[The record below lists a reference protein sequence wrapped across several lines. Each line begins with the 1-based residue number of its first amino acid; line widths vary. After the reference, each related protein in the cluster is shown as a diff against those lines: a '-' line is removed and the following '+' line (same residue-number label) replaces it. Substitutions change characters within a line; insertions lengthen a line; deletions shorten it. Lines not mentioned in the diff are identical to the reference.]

1 MRARDRETRA
11 VPADWRRSA
20 WGLFLALLGA
30 SFVAAG
36 VGAAGLT
43 SPLTY
48 AAGGGLLVG
57 LGLGL
62 TDHIVEREHERL
74 LDRLRNLVS
83 RT

>member
-1 MRARDRETRA
+1 MPAPDRRTRP

-30 SFVAAG
+30 SFVLAT
-36 VGAAGLT
+36 AGL
-43 SPLTY
+43 PLSVE
-48 AAGGGLLVG
+48 AARLAGGGLLVG
-57 LGLGL
+57 WGLGL

-74 LDRLRNLVS
+74 SDRLRNLVS